1 MLPLER
7 EQLIKRLTLEW
18 NLMKKTFTRENLAD
32 HFWLS
37 GIDVRL
43 QVPEVNGEL
52 SWINS
57 VLYLGDSQNDT
68 DHQGYWSS
76 GFLDY
81 DWEESELKANI
92 SSLADELI
100 EEVEEN
106 YFSLTS
112 N

>member
-1 MLPLER
+1 MPSLQKC
-7 EQLIKRLTLEW
+7 QLIQRLTFEW
-18 NLMKKTFTRENLAD
+18 EFMRDRFTREELEKEEDYA
-32 HFWLS
+32 

-43 QVPEVNGEL
+43 QL
-52 SWINS
+52 LDSDDW
-57 VLYLGDSQNDT
+57 VLHLGDSQYDP
-68 DHQGYWSS
+68 DHSGFWSS

-81 DWEESELKANI
+81 DWEESELKASI

-106 YFSLTS
+106 YSSITF